1 MQQNFSSDS
10 DSDSLSLKING
21 ETKSYANVETLHDLL
36 SKLNY
41 LGKRLA
47 VELNGEIVPK
57 SEYQNTKLNNN
68 DNLEIVVAVGG
79 G

>member
-1 MQQNFSSDS
+1 MQKLSSTNS
-10 DSDSLSLKING
+10 NNICLKING
-21 ETKSYANVETLHDLL
+21 QDKIYTKNIHTLHDLL
-36 SKLNY
+36 QDLNY

-57 SEYQNTKLNNN
+57 SEYQNTKISDN
-68 DNLEIVVAVGG
+68 DVLEIVVAVGG

>member
-1 MQQNFSSDS
+1 MQQNP
-10 DSDSLSLKING
+10 LSIKING
-21 ETKSYANVETLHDLL
+21 ETKTYINISTLSDLL
-36 SKLNY
+36 AELNY

-57 SEYQNTKLNNN
+57 SEYLNTELNNG

>member
-1 MQQNFSSDS
+1 MQQN
-10 DSDSLSLKING
+10 SLSIKING
-21 ETKSYANVETLHDLL
+21 ETKTYTNIETLHDLL
-36 SKLNY
+36 SELNY

-57 SEYQNTKLNNN
+57 SEYQNTKLNNG
-68 DNLEIVVAVGG
+68 DSLEIVVAVGG